1 MVMNKLFGTDGIRG
15 VANKDLTPELAMS
28 VGRAA
33 AVVAVSGGKP
43 GRVVIG
49 RDTRLSGEMLER
61 AFVAG
66 VMSTGAEVL
75 RLGIIP
81 TPAVAYL
88 TRKLGADAGCVISAS
103 HNPVDDNGIKLF
115 NKSGFKFTEV
125 EEEAVEKL
133 VPSGA
138 YAGEHPLGAGVGKI
152 SDAGD
157 AEQRI
162 YIEHVI
168 KALPVNLSGLKIV
181 LDCAYGAAYRIAEEI
196 FRQAGAEIVAIGNEA
211 RGDLI
216 NVDCGSTNPLCV
228 RDEVVTRDGY
238 FGLAF
243 DGDADR
249 VIAVD
254 EDGNILDGDYIMA
267 IMAAF
272 LKDSGRLNANTVVST
287 VMANCG
293 FDLAMK
299 KLGIGVVTTDVGDRF
314 VLREMLERD
323 LNFGGEQSGHVIF
336 LDYNTTGDGI
346 ITGLMLAAIKA
357 ATGRPLSE
365 LKKVMSK
372 LPQVL
377 LNVRVADKR
386 KLTDAAHIWNEVA
399 KSELTLDGQ
408 GRVLIRTSGT
418 EPLVRVMVEA
428 ATEDTANEI
437 AGHLAAIVEKE
448 LA

>member
-1 MVMNKLFGTDGIRG
+1 MNKLFGTDGIRG
-15 VANKDLTPELAMS
+15 VANKDLTPELAMA

-33 AVVAVSGGKP
+33 AVVAVNGGEP

-61 AFVAG
+61 AFMAG

-115 NKSGFKFTEV
+115 NRSGFKFTEE

-138 YAGEHPLGAGVGKI
+138 YAGEHPSGADVGEL
-152 SDAGD
+152 SDAGEQGRRLY
-157 AEQRI
+157 AE
-162 YIEHVI
+162 HALKV
-168 KALPVNLSGLKIV
+168 LPVDLTGLKIA
-181 LDCAYGAAYRIAEEI
+181 LDAAYGAAYQMGGDI
-196 FRQAGAEIVAIGNEA
+196 FRKAGAEVITIGDEP

-216 NVDCGSTNPLCV
+216 NVDCGSTNPLCI
-228 RDEVVTRDGY
+228 RDEVVAREGF

-267 IMAAF
+267 ILAKYIKEKGS
-272 LKDSGRLNANTVVST
+272 LKADTLVST

-293 FDLAMK
+293 FDLGMEE
-299 KLGIGVVTTDVGDRF
+299 LGINVIKTDVGDRF
-314 VLREMLERD
+314 VLKELLDQD

-336 LDYNTTGDGI
+336 LDHNTTGDGI

-357 ATGRPLSE
+357 ETGRPLSE
-365 LKKVMSK
+365 LKNVMSK

-386 KLTDAAHIWNEVA
+386 KLGEAVAIWSEVE
-399 KSELTLDGQ
+399 KSELSLGGR

-428 ATEDTANEI
+428 DTEGAAGRI

-448 LA
+448 LS

>member
-1 MVMNKLFGTDGIRG
+1 MNKLFGTDGIRG

-33 AVVAVSGGKP
+33 AVVAVNGGEP
-43 GRVVIG
+43 GRILIG

-66 VMSTGAEVL
+66 VMSTGAEVV
-75 RLGIIP
+75 RLGVIP

-88 TRKLGADAGCVISAS
+88 TKKLGVDAGCVISAS

-115 NKSGFKFTEV
+115 NKSGFKFTGT
-125 EEEAVEKL
+125 EEEAVERL

-138 YAGEHPLGAGVGKI
+138 YAGEHPSGADIGKI
-152 SDAGD
+152 SDAGMEGRRLY
-157 AEQRI
+157 AE
-162 YIEHVI
+162 HAVNVM
-168 KALPVNLSGLKIV
+168 PVDLSGIKIA
-181 LDCAYGAAYRIAEEI
+181 LDAAYGAAYDIGGEI
-196 FRQAGAEIVAIGNEA
+196 FRQAGAEVVEIGNEP

-216 NVDCGSTNPLCV
+216 NVNCGSTNPLRV
-228 RDEVVTRDGY
+228 RDEVVARDDY
-238 FGLAF
+238 IGLAL

-254 EDGNILDGDYIMA
+254 EDGNVLDGDYIMA
-267 IMAAF
+267 ITAGF
-272 LKDSGRLNANTVVST
+272 LKDEGSLTANTLVST

-293 FDLAMK
+293 FDIAMK
-299 KLGIGVVTTDVGDRF
+299 ELGIGVVKTDVGDRF
-314 VLREMLERD
+314 VLQELLERD
-323 LNFGGEQSGHVIF
+323 LNFGGEQSGHIIF
-336 LDYNTTGDGI
+336 LDHNTTGDGL

-386 KLTDAAHIWNEVA
+386 RLGNAANVWSEVE
-399 KSELTLDGQ
+399 KSEVLLGGQ

-428 ATEDTANEI
+428 TTEGAAERI

-448 LA
+448 LS

>member
-1 MVMNKLFGTDGIRG
+1 MNKLFGTDGIRG
-15 VANKDLTPELAMS
+15 VANKDLTPELAMA

-33 AVVAVSGGKP
+33 AVVAVNGGEP
-43 GRVVIG
+43 GRVIIG

-61 AFVAG
+61 AFMAG
-66 VMSTGAEVL
+66 VMSTGAEVS

-103 HNPVDDNGIKLF
+103 HNPVNDNGIKLF
-115 NKSGFKFTEV
+115 NSSGFKFTEE
-125 EEEAVEKL
+125 EEEAVERL

-138 YAGEHPLGAGVGKI
+138 YAGEHPMGADVGKL

-157 AEQRI
+157 EGRLL
-162 YIEHVI
+162 YLEHVLN
-168 KALPVNLSGLKIV
+168 ALPVNLSGLKIA
-181 LDCAYGAAYRIAEEI
+181 LDAAYGAAYRIGGEI
-196 FRQAGAEIVAIGNEA
+196 FGKAGAEVVAIGNEPK
-211 RGDLI
+211 GELI
-216 NVDCGSTNPLCV
+216 NVDCGSTNPLRV
-228 RDEVVTRDGY
+228 RDEVVAREGY
-238 FGLAF
+238 IGLAF

-267 IMAAF
+267 ITAGF
-272 LKDSGRLNANTVVST
+272 LKDTGNLKANTLVST

-293 FDLAMK
+293 FDLAMEE
-299 KLGIGVVTTDVGDRF
+299 LGINVVKTDVGDRC
-314 VLREMLERD
+314 VLKEMLERE
-323 LNFGGEQSGHVIF
+323 LNFGGEQSGHIVF
-336 LDYNTTGDGI
+336 LDHNTTGDGI

-357 ATGRPLSE
+357 ETGRPLSD
-365 LKKVMSK
+365 LKNVMRK

-386 KLTDAAHIWNEVA
+386 KLGEAAAVWSEVE
-399 KSELTLDGQ
+399 KSEISLGGR

-428 ATEDTANEI
+428 DTEGAAERI
-437 AGHLAAIVEKE
+437 AGHLAAIVERE
-448 LA
+448 LS

>member
-15 VANKDLTPELAMS
+15 VANKDLTPELAMA

-33 AVVAVSGGKP
+33 AVVAVNGGEP
-43 GRVVIG
+43 GRVIIG

-61 AFVAG
+61 AFMAG

-88 TRKLGADAGCVISAS
+88 TRKLNADAGCVISAS

-115 NKSGFKFTEV
+115 NRLGFKFTEA
-125 EEEAVEKL
+125 EEEAVERL

-138 YAGEHPLGAGVGKI
+138 YAGEHPSGTDVGKLT
-152 SDAGD
+152 DAG
-157 AEQRI
+157 EESRL
-162 YIEHVI
+162 YIEH
-168 KALPVNLSGLKIV
+168 ALKVPPADLNGLKIAI
-181 LDCAYGAAYRIAEEI
+181 DAAYGAAYQMAGDI
-196 FRQAGAEIVAIGNEA
+196 FRKAGAEVVAIGNEP
-211 RGDLI
+211 RGELI
-216 NVDCGSTNPLCV
+216 NVDCGSTNPLAI
-228 RDEVVTRDGY
+228 RDVVVARED
-238 FGLAF
+238 FIGLAF

-267 IMAAF
+267 VLAKY
-272 LKDSGRLNANTVVST
+272 LKETGGLKTNTLVST

-293 FDLAMK
+293 FDLAMEESD
-299 KLGIGVVTTDVGDRF
+299 INVVKTDVGDRF
-314 VLREMLERD
+314 VLKEMLERD
-323 LNFGGEQSGHVIF
+323 LNFGGEQSGHIIY
-336 LDYNTTGDGI
+336 LDHNTTGDGI
-346 ITGLMLAAIKA
+346 ITGLMLAAVKA
-357 ATGRPLSE
+357 WKGRPLSE
-365 LKKVMSK
+365 LKNVMTK
-372 LPQVL
+372 FPQVL

-386 KLTDAAHIWNEVA
+386 KLGEAAAVWSEVE
-399 KSELTLDGQ
+399 KSELLLAGR

-428 ATEDTANEI
+428 DTEGTAGRI

-448 LA
+448 LS

>member
-1 MVMNKLFGTDGIRG
+1 MNKLFGTDGIRG

-33 AVVAVSGGKP
+33 AVAAVDGGKP

-61 AFVAG
+61 AFMAG

-88 TRKLGADAGCVISAS
+88 TRQLGADTGCVISAS

-115 NKSGFKFTEV
+115 NSYGFKLTED
-125 EEEAVEKL
+125 EEEAVERL

-138 YAGEHPLGAGVGKI
+138 YAGEHPSGAGVGKI
-152 SDAGD
+152 SDVNDEG
-157 AEQRI
+157 RRL
-162 YIEHVI
+162 YTEHAL
-168 KALPVNLSGLKIV
+168 KAVPVGLSGIKIA
-181 LDCAYGAAYRIAEEI
+181 LDAAYGAAFRLGGEI
-196 FRQAGAEIVAIGNEA
+196 FRLAGAEVVEIGNESK
-211 RGDLI
+211 GELI
-216 NVDCGSTNPLCV
+216 NVDCGSTNPLRI
-228 RDEVVTRDGY
+228 RDEVVARDGY
-238 FGLAF
+238 IGLAF

-254 EDGNILDGDYIMA
+254 EDGSILDGDFMMA
-267 IMAAF
+267 ITAEF
-272 LKDSGRLNANTVVST
+272 LKDSGRLKDNTLVST

-293 FDLAMK
+293 FDLAMEEM
-299 KLGIGVVTTDVGDRF
+299 GIGVVKTDVGDRF
-314 VLREMLERD
+314 VLREL
-323 LNFGGEQSGHVIF
+323 LNRGLTFGGEQSGHIIF
-336 LDYNTTGDGI
+336 LDHNTTGDGI
-346 ITGLMLAAIKA
+346 ITGLMLAAIKTK
-357 ATGRPLSE
+357 TGRPLSE
-365 LKKVMSK
+365 LKAVMRK

-377 LNVRVADKR
+377 LNVRVTDKR
-386 KLTDAAHIWNEVA
+386 KLEEAVAVWSEVE
-399 KSELTLDGQ
+399 KSEMSLGGQ

-428 ATEDTANEI
+428 ATEGAANEI
-437 AGHLAAIVEKE
+437 ASHLAAIVEQE
-448 LA
+448 LG